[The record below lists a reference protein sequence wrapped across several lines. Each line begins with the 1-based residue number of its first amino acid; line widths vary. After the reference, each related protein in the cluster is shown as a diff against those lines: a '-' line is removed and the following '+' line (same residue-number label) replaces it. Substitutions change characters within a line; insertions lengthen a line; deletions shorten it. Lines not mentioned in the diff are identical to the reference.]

1 MIIFMECNGI
11 YYEEI
16 PQYWN
21 IKVPTLEFT
30 IHLNRLLKSLTKD
43 QVVNLTVFSME
54 EPVEQ
59 QAGIVYR
66 DLKEVKDIYN
76 TENELDDI
84 LITFKDGIISL
95 KSILKDVPKHFVF
108 YNLESL
114 EDFSIW
120 DSSSCG
126 YEAVFLTL
134 FLPNS
139 IRRIR
144 FTKEVLSDE

>member
-1 MIIFMECNGI
+1 MECNGI

-21 IKVPTLEFT
+21 IRVPTLEFT
-30 IHLNRLLKSLTKD
+30 VHLNRLLKSLTKD
-43 QVVNLTVFSME
+43 QVVNLTVFSLE
-54 EPVEQ
+54 EPIEQ
-59 QAGIVYR
+59 QAGIVYK
-66 DLKEVKDIYN
+66 DLREFKELYN

-84 LITFKDGIISL
+84 LITFKDGTISL
-95 KSILKDVPKHFVF
+95 KSILKDVPKYFIF
-108 YNLESL
+108 YDLDSL

-120 DSSSCG
+120 DSSSYG

-134 FLPNS
+134 FLKDQ

-144 FTKEVLSDE
+144 ISKEVISDDV

>member
-1 MIIFMECNGI
+1 MECNGI

-21 IKVPTLEFT
+21 IKVPTLEFC

-43 QVVNLTVFSME
+43 QVVNLTVFSTE

-59 QAGIVYR
+59 QAGTVYK
-66 DLKEVKDIYN
+66 DLREVKDLYN

-84 LITFKDGIISL
+84 LITFKDGTISL
-95 KSILKDVPKHFVF
+95 KSILKDVPKHFIF
-108 YNLESL
+108 YDLESL
-114 EDFSIW
+114 ADFSAW
-120 DSSSCG
+120 GFSSHE
-126 YEAVFLTL
+126 YEAVYLTL
-134 FLPNS
+134 FLKDS

-144 FTKEVLSDE
+144 ISREVISDG

>member
-1 MIIFMECNGI
+1 MECNGI

-16 PQYWN
+16 PHYWN
-21 IKVPTLEFT
+21 IKVPTLEFS

-54 EPVEQ
+54 EPIEQ
-59 QAGIVYR
+59 QAGTVYR
-66 DLKEVKDIYN
+66 DLKGFKDLYN

-84 LITFKDGIISL
+84 LITFKDGTISL
-95 KSILKDVPKHFVF
+95 KSILKDVPKHFIF
-108 YNLESL
+108 YDLESL
-114 EDFSIW
+114 ADFSMW

-126 YEAVFLTL
+126 YEAVYLTL
-134 FLPNS
+134 ILKDS

-144 FTKEVLSDE
+144 ISKEVISDGDV